1 MSHII
6 FLFLNASLL
15 DSVQI
20 RAESRMCSPSLVLQ
34 AFGMHSKVRS
44 YRHVRWKGGSL
55 RMPKV
60 ANCESDIYSDF
71 KILYMCAK
79 QHCKVCLFDEWFLKN
94 AFFLRKP
101 PRWIE
106 GPSKGFDMFRCF
118 DSTVPLMSPFHHHLC
133 TILVVSYVPSPN
145 GPHVI
150 AQNTSQYDLPQF
162 QVQLPFFPRLLRV

>member
-6 FLFLNASLL
+6 FLFLNARLL

-60 ANCESDIYSDF
+60 ANCESEILILRYYIYIYIYVPSSTARYACLMSGSQKRCFSSEASALDRGAFLWRLSIPEINRIQCATISMQRAF
-71 KILYMCAK
+71 K
-79 QHCKVCLFDEWFLKN
+79 
-94 AFFLRKP
+94 
-101 PRWIE
+101 
-106 GPSKGFDMFRCF
+106 GFRCF
-118 DSTVPLMSPFHHHLC
+118 DSTVSHWCHLFITIFALFSLFHMSQAPM
-133 TILVVSYVPSPN
+133 
-145 GPHVI
+145 GPM
-150 AQNTSQYDLPQF
+150 S
-162 QVQLPFFPRLLRV
+162 